1 MWPEKKNK
9 KKFKKE
15 NVARNIL
22 KRQNT
27 STKETKLFSLL
38 AFLNSY
44 MPDTTISLSQC
55 EKLLGITNEKPF
67 CRTEN
72 LEDKIGTNCT
82 IRIKIGMW
90 EVLCNMYYSPFE
102 CHLLTGRTEDKLS
115 FGLKSYYA
123 GYANRKCALRYG
135 YRKK

>member
-44 MPDTTISLSQC
+44 MPDTTISLS
-55 EKLLGITNEKPF
+55 
-67 CRTEN
+67 
-72 LEDKIGTNCT
+72 
-82 IRIKIGMW
+82 
-90 EVLCNMYYSPFE
+90 
-102 CHLLTGRTEDKLS
+102 
-115 FGLKSYYA
+115 
-123 GYANRKCALRYG
+123 
-135 YRKK
+135 